1 MLGSSFRK
9 GSPQLITIASPSSSG
24 KMQSWR
30 PLGTIIRQNYLFT
43 LDILLMR
50 EGHLCC
56 KTASLGA
63 VQFFSQMVINRGSF
77 WTKLEGCQGKELAE
91 KIYVLLSLFLV
102 CKLEVT
108 SRQFRA
114 GRSAVLTIG
123 TDRHSTSPS

>member
-1 MLGSSFRK
+1 ME
-9 GSPQLITIASPSSSG
+9 ASWNHHQAKLSVHFGHTVINS
-24 KMQSWR
+24 
-30 PLGTIIRQNYLFT
+30 
-43 LDILLMR
+43 MR

-56 KTASLGA
+56 KTASLEA

-102 CKLEVT
+102 CKLEAT

-123 TDRHSTSPS
+123 TDRHGTSPS